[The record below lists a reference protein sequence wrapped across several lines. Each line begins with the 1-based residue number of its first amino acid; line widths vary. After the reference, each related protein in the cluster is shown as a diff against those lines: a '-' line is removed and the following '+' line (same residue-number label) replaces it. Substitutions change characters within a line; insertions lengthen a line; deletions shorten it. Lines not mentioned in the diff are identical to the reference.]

1 MGKGVSAAEKKD
13 RMVGMFHKDCE
24 VFTKKEVDKHA
35 SKAGIVSGAVEGV
48 LKELVSDD
56 LVREGK
62 ISGTLFYWSFPAE
75 ARTRKVAELEK
86 ARAQVHVQAAQIDE
100 LRAQV
105 EAARQASGQS
115 ESDAARIHEVEEAIA
130 AYKKRE
136 ADTANETERLKKD
149 GASNLALR
157 RKDLP
162 ALREAANRWTDNCF
176 ETRKYLVEKCNCEPA
191 QADKLLEIDDKFD
204 YPE

>member
-1 MGKGVSAAEKKD
+1 MAPQ
-13 RMVGMFHKDCE
+13 
-24 VFTKKEVDKHA
+24 
-35 SKAGIVSGAVEGV
+35 GV

-62 ISGTLFYWSFPAE
+62 ISGTLFCWSFPAE

-162 ALREAANRWTDNCF
+162 ALREAANRWTDNCARAPAGVRPLLQRLSAALSTEPRAAPLRAGF